1 LKKSLAL
8 LFAGSWAARLIGSF
22 VRMGFFGFFL
32 LEVLNSSFFYL
43 PLANEL
49 LMLANVREGR
59 RGAVWVVYVLMASA
73 GTVVGVF
80 LLDLVAR
87 KMGEEGLKRLVRP
100 RTFERLSK
108 RIKKHAGWA
117 VMFAAAMPPPFPFT
131 PVMLTSS
138 ALQTPR
144 RRMFP
149 AVFAGR
155 LIRFSAESAL
165 ALYFG
170 HRLLKLLNS
179 TAFEYALYAVV
190 AVTLVGSALLIWKWV
205 QSGRDARATRRGGKR
220 AATPART

>member
-1 LKKSLAL
+1 MKKSLAL

-32 LEVLNSSFFYL
+32 LEALNSSFFYL

-59 RGAVWVVYVLMASA
+59 RGAVWVVYVVASA
-73 GTVVGVF
+73 LGTVVGVF
-80 LLDLVAR
+80 LLDIIAR

-117 VMFAAAMPPPFPFT
+117 VMFAASMPPPFPFT
-131 PVMLTSS
+131 PVVLTSS

-155 LIRFSAESAL
+155 LVRFSVESAL

-170 HRLLKLLNS
+170 PRLINFLNS
-179 TAFEYALYAVV
+179 PAFEYTLYAVV
-190 AVTLVGSALLIWKWV
+190 AVTVVGSALLVWKWV
-205 QSGRDARATRRGGKR
+205 QSGRDARAARRGR
-220 AATPART
+220 REATPART